1 MHIPSRTLVAACA
14 FAAVLLVVAGCD
26 SGDRGQASNG
36 STGGELF
43 LQPVADRGPDPF
55 TASTDT
61 STASRPPVTRTPQ
74 SAPTGSPQVRTLSG
88 ATPGLYGGTR
98 NAGSCDVEKQ
108 IRYLDADRAGARAF
122 GEVSGIA
129 TASVPDYLRQ
139 LTPVVLRADTRVT
152 NHGFGDGRATGFQ
165 AVLQAGTAVLVDNRG
180 VPRVRCA
187 CGNPLGPPVVVDG
200 NPGTRGRS
208 WRGYRPAQVVM
219 VTPAPDV
226 ITDITI
232 VDVGDNT
239 WIERPVGHDGHRHD
253 HVVPPPDGPTPGP
266 HDSASP
272 HDPSSSAS
280 PGGRSPSPEA
290 SASDCVTPTATATTT
305 PSPGTGRAPRA
316 RPPGPAPRP
325 PERRPT
331 GPPWTCP
338 GRAGPRPGRPSL
350 GLPHGHRHGS
360 PDDRSADHPGPLGR
374 EHRPAHGHGRSRP
387 DRLRGALRTGGP
399 VGGAGHAHRGHRP
412 GQPRPARRR
421 RADPRRADRSGQ
433 CLRRL
438 GRGPRQVNAR
448 SSGEPRTGLPRSRI
462 IGQILAWWP
471 HG

>member
-1 MHIPSRTLVAACA
+1 VVHIPSRTLVAACA

-122 GEVSGIA
+122 AEVSGIA

-187 CGNPLGPPVVVDG
+187 CGNPLGPPVVIDG

-208 WRGYRPAQVVM
+208 WSGYRPAQVVM

-232 VDVGDNT
+232 VDVGDDT

-305 PSPGTGRAPRA
+305 PSPGTGESAPGETA
-316 RPPGPAPRP
+316 GPGTT
-325 PERRPT
+325 PT
-331 GPPWTCP
+331 GTPTD
-338 GRAGPRPGRPSL
+338 GAAMDVSRPGRCAPPAGRPSDCPTATVTAAPTT
-350 GLPHGHRHGS
+350 GPRTTPAPSGGNTAPPTDTAAPDPTGSEEPSAPEVPSEEPGTPTEDTVPDS
-360 PDDRSADHPGPLGR
+360 PDPPDGGGLIPDEQTGPDSVFEVSAVALGR
-374 EHRPAHGHGRSRP
+374 
-387 DRLRGALRTGGP
+387 
-399 VGGAGHAHRGHRP
+399 
-412 GQPRPARRR
+412 
-421 RADPRRADRSGQ
+421 
-433 CLRRL
+433 
-438 GRGPRQVNAR
+438 
-448 SSGEPRTGLPRSRI
+448 
-462 IGQILAWWP
+462 
-471 HG
+471 